1 MFLEKKIF
9 FVLFED
15 VESFFPSGICR
26 HSNNDVV
33 KKFQFH
39 PITEVK
45 RVKALKD
52 FMNVRNGLLAHPL
65 IHPFAE
71 FTCSHA
77 TR

>member
-1 MFLEKKIF
+1 M
-9 FVLFED
+9 
-15 VESFFPSGICR
+15 

-52 FMNVRNGLLAHPL
+52 FTKISVNQDIRNGLLAHRL
-65 IHPFAE
+65 VHPFAE

-77 TR
+77 AH